1 MQKFKMTC
9 SCGYTMEHEAAD
21 RAGAVAFFKGM
32 MTQEAIDAHL
42 KDKHPGMPALS
53 MADCHAQI
61 ERDVVAA

>member
-1 MQKFKMTC
+1 
-9 SCGYTMEHEAAD
+9 MEHEAAD